1 MDLCVTVL
9 TGLGGGH
16 LDDLARTAYQGGVE
30 GVFPRRGDC
39 GKVLLIGFQLDEI
52 KDAPL
57 MTTCPFLRRAEHCMG
72 NVKDAP
78 EPAWRTEGESTVRI
92 AGP

>member
-1 MDLCVTVL
+1 MTVL
-9 TGLGGGH
+9 AGLGGGH

-30 GVFPRRGDC
+30 GVLPRRGDWR
-39 GKVLLIGFQLDEI
+39 KVLLIGFQLDEI

-72 NVKDAP
+72 KVVEAP
-78 EPAWRTEGESTVRI
+78 AL
-92 AGP
+92 A